1 MTTATVADERIARTS
16 TLTKLLKRPEIGALV
31 AAIVI
36 FVVLRRSR
44 PTPSPTPS
52 GASTWLRGAS
62 TIGIM
67 AVAVALLMIGG
78 EFDLSA
84 GAMTGFTGLVVGVLT
99 TEYGL
104 NIWAAILVSLAL
116 ALGVGAL
123 NGILVMKTGLPSFI
137 VTLGTFFVLQGID
150 LAGTKALIGQVA
162 IQGMTDVPV
171 LRPGQEAS
179 SARRSSINGGAA
191 IYASVFWWIGVTA
204 VATWILLRTRTG
216 NWIFAV
222 GGAQTA
228 ARQVGVPVFKTKVG
242 LFMTTAGAGWLVG
255 MLLLFT
261 TSTVQSNT
269 GVGQEFIYIICAVV
283 GGCLHDRRLRLGDRR
298 GLRRADLR
306 HGQPGHRLLAAGTT
320 TGSRRSSASC
330 CWERCSSTNGF
341 ASGRRQHDDRR
352 QQRDRG
358 KTASPVTNASNR
370 QRGTA
375 IIEVRDI
382 GKRYGNII
390 ALQRRLDVGAR
401 RRGHL
406 RARRQRRRQ
415 VDVHQDPRRAPT
427 STPTGSC

>member
-1 MTTATVADERIARTS
+1 MTTATLADERLARTS
-16 TLTKLLKRPEIGALV
+16 TLAKLLKRPEIGALV
-31 AAIVI
+31 AAIAI
-36 FVVLRRSR
+36 FAFFAATTEVFA
-44 PTPSPTPS
+44 TPS

-116 ALGVGAL
+116 ALAIGAI

-162 IQGMTDVPV
+162 IQGMSNVPYYDQAKHLFGSTV
-171 LRPGQEAS
+171 T
-179 SARRSSINGGAA
+179 INGGLV
-191 IYASVFWWIGVTA
+191 YASVFWWIGVTLL
-204 VATWILLRTRTG
+204 ATWVLLRTKTG
-216 NWIFAV
+216 NWIFSV
-222 GGAQTA
+222 GGAQLS
-228 ARQVGVPVFKTKVG
+228 ARQIGVPVFKTKVG

-283 GGCLHDRRLRLGDRR
+283 GGCLMTGGYGSAIGAALGALIYGMVNQGIVYSGWDNNWLKAFL
-298 GLRRADLR
+298 GVM
-306 HGQPGHRLLAAGTT
+306 LLAAVLLNEWV
-320 TGSRRSSASC
+320 RKRA
-330 CWERCSSTNGF
+330 E
-341 ASGRRQHDDRR
+341 
-352 QQRDRG
+352 
-358 KTASPVTNASNR
+358 TA
-370 QRGTA
+370 
-375 IIEVRDI
+375 
-382 GKRYGNII
+382 K
-390 ALQRRLDVGAR
+390 
-401 RRGHL
+401 
-406 RARRQRRRQ
+406 
-415 VDVHQDPRRAPT
+415 
-427 STPTGSC
+427 

>member
-1 MTTATVADERIARTS
+1 MTTATVVDERVARTS
-16 TLTKLLKRPEIGALV
+16 TLTTLLKRPEIGALV
-31 AAIVI
+31 AAIAI
-36 FVVLRRSR
+36 FAFFAITTDVFA
-44 PTPSPTPS
+44 TPS

-104 NIWAAILVSLAL
+104 NIWAAIVVSLAL
-116 ALGVGAL
+116 ALGVGAI

-162 IQGMTDVPV
+162 IQGMSSVPYYDQAKQV
-171 LRPGQEAS
+171 FGSNLS
-179 SARRSSINGGAA
+179 VNGGLV
-191 IYASVFWWIGVTA
+191 YASVFWWIAVTA
-204 VATWILLRTRTG
+204 VATWILLRTKTG

-283 GGCLHDRRLRLGDRR
+283 GGCLMTGGYGSAIGAALGALIYGMVNQGIVYSGWDNNWLKAFLGVMLLGAVLLNEWVRK
-298 GLRRADLR
+298 RAE
-306 HGQPGHRLLAAGTT
+306 T
-320 TGSRRSSASC
+320 SR
-330 CWERCSSTNGF
+330 
-341 ASGRRQHDDRR
+341 
-352 QQRDRG
+352 
-358 KTASPVTNASNR
+358 
-370 QRGTA
+370 
-375 IIEVRDI
+375 
-382 GKRYGNII
+382 
-390 ALQRRLDVGAR
+390 
-401 RRGHL
+401 
-406 RARRQRRRQ
+406 
-415 VDVHQDPRRAPT
+415 
-427 STPTGSC
+427 